1 MKTLFS
7 FFIVAIS
14 VLAFQKMS
22 GTDIVNASCPSD
34 RNVFSD
40 PGTGEF
46 CPEAGSS
53 CVRLCTITV
62 IIKK

>member
-7 FFIVAIS
+7 FFVLAFS

-34 RNVFSD
+34 RNFFSGFECPLD
-40 PGTGEF
+40 GT
-46 CPEAGSS
+46 S
-53 CVRLCTITV
+53 CIRLCTVV
-62 IIKK
+62 IRPEQ